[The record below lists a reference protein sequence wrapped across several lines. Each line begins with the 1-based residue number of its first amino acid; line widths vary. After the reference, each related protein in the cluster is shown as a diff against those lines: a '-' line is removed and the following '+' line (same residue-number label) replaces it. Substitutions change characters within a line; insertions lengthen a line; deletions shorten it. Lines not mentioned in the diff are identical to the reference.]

1 MRTARLAKLTLGI
14 SLVSVLVGCTS
25 LWNPRNVTPPPLKPD
40 SASQANFQAL
50 NSQLGDSCSAPI
62 LEPERSALLQ
72 EALADSQ
79 LQAVKAQLERRGL
92 GMNADEAQAVQ
103 LVGGAQLVIPFGQDA
118 HLVWTRTNGQTAAVG
133 LVRQGNKTLNVGA
146 DGQERVV
153 RVLSAQQAEK
163 LLRKL
168 RERSKFQ
175 EFEGKLAQKGKRVG
189 KVRVMLDET
198 NKLAIVGI
206 AAEGDEKIAHQVWI
220 KVKANKEDEP
230 EEDAEPMI
238 QATACGQASGEA
250 VPTGAR
256 MQPLALPSGEGDF
269 EGGYEGPQI
278 CTSQWGYDYLCTS
291 TTPMLRLSLTGTSPT
306 LALPQT
312 FINQQVQGAFVIWN
326 YGGGRLTGTVS
337 APAPFSIVSG
347 GSFSL
352 LPGQPQEVVVR
363 FSSGTAGSFSRGIA
377 ISSNGG
383 SATVTATAVAHKV
396 SFSPAS
402 VDFGSGLLVLREQC
416 DSMGSCGLRTE
427 KVGLPIEKAL
437 TVKNEGTVSV
447 SLTLSTAG
455 PYKIVS
461 AAPML
466 SPGQSAQVTL
476 RFDPTES
483 GSFTGTVQVGING
496 GQGSVTA
503 PLVGTAHKIEI
514 SPAELDF
521 VIVFLGSSRVR
532 KLTVK
537 NQGVTT
543 VVLNTSAGGPYSL
556 ESPSSFTLTPG
567 QSQDVRIRFTPGSSG
582 VFSGNVRLGSGAS
595 FMEIPVTGEAM
606 TKEEYRQKLLQAYN
620 QHRQQCYS
628 DPFMRSTTFDGDY
641 GIGVLRAAISD
652 RDEFLLVGFNEITP
666 DMLINIEAM
675 AGNYVDVPEAIVE
688 RLIELT
694 ELFAEF
700 DNLDPNLVDSWLRRL
715 RDALA
720 AGRFDEEYSV
730 LLQDTQFAHYH
741 QLVGRLLETTDIA
754 QIKAFLQGFVVTA
767 EPSQERGWWWYYAER
782 YLLPRLVASGRLT
795 QSQVDEFKN
804 KLRDAANKIGGP
816 EGLKFMDAVAIVLF
830 SFDNAHFNNQ
840 LGLPLPSYSEFI
852 SRLNFVLD
860 KIIASSTDRTAWANK
875 IVVAAQGALDGW
887 LIMNI
892 MVNLGGLS
900 TGDPNGQFIDIVAW
914 KNVTVRESG
923 QTIRV
928 VAFLKVDSRSWDMNM
943 VNSPIG
949 SGVIDT
955 LKAINDHIAKSGN
968 VVEIYGPGFYI
979 IGVIFTRS
987 QDSSVMNA
995 LAERVAREVSNSY
1008 PIFLA
1013 FKDKATGRKTVIVIC
1028 PAGGCPAGTMEAAGE
1043 AACGFAFRVL
1053 ALMGNITYIC
1063 DNGQEVDIIFKR
1075 KS

>member
-1 MRTARLAKLTLGI
+1 
-14 SLVSVLVGCTS
+14 
-25 LWNPRNVTPPPLKPD
+25 
-40 SASQANFQAL
+40 
-50 NSQLGDSCSAPI
+50 
-62 LEPERSALLQ
+62 
-72 EALADSQ
+72 
-79 LQAVKAQLERRGL
+79 
-92 GMNADEAQAVQ
+92 
-103 LVGGAQLVIPFGQDA
+103 
-118 HLVWTRTNGQTAAVG
+118 
-133 LVRQGNKTLNVGA
+133 
-146 DGQERVV
+146 
-153 RVLSAQQAEK
+153 
-163 LLRKL
+163 
-168 RERSKFQ
+168 
-175 EFEGKLAQKGKRVG
+175 
-189 KVRVMLDET
+189 
-198 NKLAIVGI
+198 
-206 AAEGDEKIAHQVWI
+206 
-220 KVKANKEDEP
+220 
-230 EEDAEPMI
+230 
-238 QATACGQASGEA
+238 
-250 VPTGAR
+250 
-256 MQPLALPSGEGDF
+256 
-269 EGGYEGPQI
+269 
-278 CTSQWGYDYLCTS
+278 
-291 TTPMLRLSLTGTSPT
+291 MLRLSLSRLAPT
-306 LALPQT
+306 LALPPT
-312 FINQQVQGAFVIWN
+312 FINQQVQASFTIWN
-326 YGGGRLTGTVS
+326 GGGGRLTGTVS

-363 FSSGTAGSFSRGIA
+363 FSSGTAGSFSKSIA

-383 SATVTATAVAHKV
+383 NATVTATSVAHKV
-396 SFSPAS
+396 SFSPAPL
-402 VDFGSGLLVLREQC
+402 DFGSGLLVMREQC
-416 DSMGSCGLRTE
+416 NQMGMCGLRTE

-461 AAPML
+461 VPPTL
-466 SPGQSAQVTL
+466 SPGQSAQVIL
-476 RFDPTES
+476 RFDPSRMVYVAPRVAVEEVES
-483 GSFTGTVQVGING
+483 GEFRGSLQVGISE
-496 GQGSVTA
+496 GQGSLTV

-628 DPFMRSTTFDGDY
+628 DPFMRSTTFDGDC

-675 AGNYVDVPEAIVE
+675 AGNYVDVPEAIIE

-700 DNLDPNLVDSWLRRL
+700 DNLDPNLVDSWLQRL

-741 QLVGRLLETTDIA
+741 QLVGRLLETTDIG

-782 YLLPRLVASGRLT
+782 YLLPRLVASGHLT

-804 KLRDAANKIGGP
+804 KVRDAANKIGGP

-852 SRLNFVLD
+852 SQLNFVLD
-860 KIIASSTDRTAWANK
+860 KIRASPTDRTAWADK

-943 VNSPIG
+943 VYSPIG
-949 SGVIDT
+949 RGVIDT
-955 LKAINDHIAKSGN
+955 LQAINDHIKSVGN
-968 VVEIYGPGFYI
+968 LVEIYGPGFYI
-979 IGVIFTRS
+979 IGVIFTIS

-995 LAERVAREVSNSY
+995 LADRVVRELSNSY

-1053 ALMGNITYIC
+1053 AFIMGDMPYIC
-1063 DNGQEVDIIFKR
+1063 NNGQEVDIIFKR

>member
-1 MRTARLAKLTLGI
+1 LE
-14 SLVSVLVGCTS
+14 SSECY
-25 LWNPRNVTPPPLKPD
+25 PPPLKPD
-40 SASQANFQAL
+40 SQANFQAL
-50 NSQLGDSCSAPI
+50 NAQLGDSCAAPI

-103 LVGGAQLVIPFGQDA
+103 LVGGAQLLIPFGQDA

-189 KVRVMLDET
+189 KVRVLLDET

-206 AAEGDEKIAHQVWI
+206 AAEGSEKIAHQVRI
-220 KVKANKEDEP
+220 KVKAGKDDEP
-230 EEDAEPMI
+230 EDDAEPMI
-238 QATACGQASGEA
+238 QATACGQATGEA

-256 MQPLALPSGEGDF
+256 MQPLRLDAEDGGAITTGSYTLIEGD
-269 EGGYEGPQI
+269 YGPEI

-291 TTPMLRLSLTGTSPT
+291 TTPMLSLSLSRLAPT
-306 LALPQT
+306 LALPPT
-312 FINQQVQGAFVIWN
+312 FINQQVQASFTIWN
-326 YGGGRLTGTVS
+326 GGGGRLTGTVS
-337 APAPFSIVSG
+337 AQAPFSIVSG

-363 FSSGTAGSFSRGIA
+363 FSSATAGSFSKSIA

-383 SATVTATAVAHKV
+383 NATVTATAVAHKV
-396 SFSPAS
+396 SFSPAQ
-402 VDFGSGLLVLREQC
+402 VDFGSGLFVLREQC
-416 DSMGSCGLRTE
+416 DSMGGCGLRTE

-461 AAPML
+461 VPPTL
-466 SPGQSAQVTL
+466 SPGQSAQVIL
-476 RFDPTES
+476 RFDPSRMVYVAPRVAVEEVES
-483 GSFTGTVQVGING
+483 GEFRGSLQVGISE
-496 GQGSVTA
+496 GQGSLTV

-628 DPFMRSTTFDGDY
+628 DPFMRSTTFDGDC

-652 RDEFLLVGFNEITP
+652 RDEFLLVGFNEITL

-675 AGNYVDVPEAIVE
+675 AGNYVDVPEAIIE

-700 DNLDPNLVDSWLRRL
+700 DNLDPNLVDSWLQRL

-741 QLVGRLLETTDIA
+741 QLVGRLLETTDIG

-782 YLLPRLVASGRLT
+782 YLLPRLVASGHLT

-804 KLRDAANKIGGP
+804 KVRDAANKIGGP

-852 SRLNFVLD
+852 SQLNFVLD
-860 KIIASSTDRTAWANK
+860 KIRASPTDRTAWADK

-943 VNSPIG
+943 VYSPTG
-949 SGVIDT
+949 REVIDT
-955 LKAINDHIAKSGN
+955 LQAINDHIKSVGN
-968 VVEIYGPGFYI
+968 LVEIYGPGFYI

-995 LAERVAREVSNSY
+995 LADRVIRELSNSY

-1028 PAGGCPAGTMEAAGE
+1028 PAGGCPASTMEAAGE

-1053 ALMGNITYIC
+1053 AFMGNITYIC

>member
-1 MRTARLAKLTLGI
+1 LE
-14 SLVSVLVGCTS
+14 SSECY
-25 LWNPRNVTPPPLKPD
+25 PPPTLKPD
-40 SASQANFQAL
+40 SQANFQAL
-50 NSQLGDSCSAPI
+50 STQLGDNCSAPI

-79 LQAVKAQLERRGL
+79 LQAVKAQLERRGF
-92 GMNADEAQAVQ
+92 GMNADEAQAVR
-103 LVGGAQLVIPFGQDA
+103 LVGGEQLLIPFGQDA

-133 LVRQGNKTLNVGA
+133 LIRQGNKTLNVGA

-153 RVLSAQQAEK
+153 RFLSAQKAEK
-163 LLRKL
+163 LVRKL
-168 RERSKFQ
+168 REKSKFQ
-175 EFEGKLAQKGKRVG
+175 DFEGKLAQKGKRVG
-189 KVRVMLDET
+189 KVRVLLDET
-198 NKLAIVGI
+198 NKIAILGI
-206 AAEGDEKIAHQVWI
+206 AAEGDEKIAHQVRI
-220 KVKANKEDEP
+220 KVKAGKEDEP
-230 EEDAEPMI
+230 EDDAEPMI

-256 MQPLALPSGEGDF
+256 MQPLALPSGGGDF

-278 CTSQWGYDYLCTS
+278 CTSQWGYDYLCLS
-291 TTPMLRLSLTGTSPT
+291 TTPMLRLSLSRLAPT
-306 LALPQT
+306 LTLPPT
-312 FINQQVQGAFVIWN
+312 FINQQVQASFVIWN
-326 YGGGRLTGTVS
+326 GGGGRLTGTVS
-337 APAPFSIVSG
+337 AQAPFSIVSG
-347 GSFSL
+347 ASFSL

-363 FSSGTAGSFSRGIA
+363 FSSGTAGSFSKSIA

-383 SATVTATAVAHKV
+383 NATVTATAVAHKV
-396 SFSPAS
+396 SFSPAQ
-402 VDFGSGLLVLREQC
+402 VDFGSGLFVLREQC

-461 AAPML
+461 VPPTL
-466 SPGQSAQVTL
+466 SPGQSAQVIL
-476 RFDPTES
+476 RFDPSRMVYVAPRVAVEEVES
-483 GSFTGTVQVGING
+483 GEFRGSLQVGISE
-496 GQGSVTA
+496 GQGSLTV

-514 SPAELDF
+514 EPAELDF

-628 DPFMRSTTFDGDY
+628 DPFMRSTTFDGDC

-675 AGNYVDVPEAIVE
+675 AGNYVDVPEAIIE

-720 AGRFDEEYSV
+720 AGRFDEEYSM

-741 QLVGRLLETTDIA
+741 QLVGRLLETTDIG

-852 SRLNFVLD
+852 SQLNFVLD
-860 KIIASSTDRTAWANK
+860 KIRASPTDRTAWADK

-943 VNSPIG
+943 VYSPIG
-949 SGVIDT
+949 RGVIDT
-955 LKAINDHIAKSGN
+955 LQAINDHIKSVGN
-968 VVEIYGPGFYI
+968 LVEIYGPGFYI
-979 IGVIFTRS
+979 IGVIFTIS

-995 LAERVAREVSNSY
+995 LADRVVRELSNSY

-1053 ALMGNITYIC
+1053 AFMGNITYIC